1 VLITVPMATGL
12 ADRQRRILARLV
24 AKYIEQGEPVSS
36 SWLAEHSDLGLS
48 PATVRN
54 ILAHLDELGLVTQPH
69 TSAGRVPTDLGYRQ
83 YVDWLL
89 ESRRRTRPLRD
100 VEARLRRAGTVEHV
114 LEGASQVLSH
124 ASHQIAFVLA
134 PAEAS
139 VELRHIDFVA
149 IDDSRVLVIV
159 VATGGQVTHKVIETD
174 EVPDPTALMAAANYI
189 NREFG
194 GLTIEQVRR
203 ALVERLQQE
212 RILYDAL
219 FARAL
224 RLARS
229 GLSEITPGDTLHLQG
244 TAFLVEGLVDVSDD
258 RDRALRTLRVLFS
271 MIEEKH
277 RLVEWLTQYLE
288 ATGLTVVI
296 GSEHGSP
303 DFHPFSVVASP
314 FSDGRR
320 AGAVGVIGPRRMRYE
335 RAITAVDGVSRVMTR
350 VLEGQ

>member
-1 VLITVPMATGL
+1 MATGL

-24 AKYIEQGEPVSS
+24 AKFIEQGEPVSS

-54 ILAHLDELGLVTQPH
+54 ILAHLDELGLVAQPH
-69 TSAGRVPTDLGYRQ
+69 TSAGRVPTDAGYRQ

-89 ESRRRTRPLRD
+89 ESRRRARPLRD
-100 VEARLRRAGTVEHV
+100 VEARLRRAGTVGDI
-114 LEGASQVLSH
+114 LEGASHVLSH
-124 ASHQIAFVLA
+124 ASHQVAFVLS
-134 PAEAS
+134 PAEPA
-139 VELRHIDFVA
+139 VELKHIDFVA
-149 IDDSRVLVIV
+149 IDSTRVLVIV
-159 VATGGQVTHKVIETD
+159 VDMAGHVTHKVIETN
-174 EVPDPTALMAAANYI
+174 ETPDMTALMAAANYI
-189 NREFG
+189 NREFA
-194 GLTIEQVRR
+194 GLSIEEVRE
-203 ALVERLQQE
+203 ALVERLKQE

-229 GLSEITPGDTLHLQG
+229 GLSEITPGETLHVQG
-244 TAFLVEGLVDVSDD
+244 TAFLVGELVGVSED
-258 RDRALRTLRVLFS
+258 RNQTLETLQVLFS

-288 ATGLTVVI
+288 ARGLTVVI
-296 GSEHGSP
+296 GTEHGSP
-303 DFHPFSVVASP
+303 EFHPFSVVASS

-320 AGAVGVIGPRRMRYE
+320 SGTVGVIGPRRMRYE
-335 RAITAVDGVSRVMTR
+335 RAISAVDGVSRVMTR